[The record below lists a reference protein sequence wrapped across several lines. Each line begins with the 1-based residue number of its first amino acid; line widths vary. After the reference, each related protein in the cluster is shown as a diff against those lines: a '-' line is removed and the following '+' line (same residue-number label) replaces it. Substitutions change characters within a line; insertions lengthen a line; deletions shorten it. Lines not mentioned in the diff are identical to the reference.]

1 MATLA
6 QITFPEALSFS
17 ILGERLRSLPLS
29 LSLSLS
35 HSLSLSLSLSYI
47 KTTKPQQRE
56 SLAPSLS
63 GEKKLSGW
71 SVRFISYH
79 MYQKSHAQDFPF
91 LIGRNLTER
100 D

>member
-17 ILGERLRSLPLS
+17 ILGERLRSLPL
-29 LSLSLS
+29 
-35 HSLSLSLSLSYI
+35 SLSLSLSLSYI

>member
-6 QITFPEALSFS
+6 QITFPGALSFS
-17 ILGERLRSLPLS
+17 ILGERLRSLP
-29 LSLSLS
+29 
-35 HSLSLSLSLSYI
+35 LSLSLSLSYI